1 MSSAHA
7 VLLPEPR
14 ALLPSLDKTGF
25 SRGMC
30 ILNFIFR
37 DLKMKKTRRS
47 NEPKFC
53 VADYVEQEKKET
65 GCCS

>member
-1 MSSAHA
+1 
-7 VLLPEPR
+7 
-14 ALLPSLDKTGF
+14 
-25 SRGMC
+25 MC

-65 GCCS
+65 SCCS